1 MRTSRAISRQNPR
14 TDKKFQAYKYMT
26 ITDLTLYG
34 PKPKKTQLALPDE
47 EVSSRQKLLR
57 DNIWIKEQIKQF
69 SWLLEQL

>member
-1 MRTSRAISRQNPR
+1 
-14 TDKKFQAYKYMT
+14 MT